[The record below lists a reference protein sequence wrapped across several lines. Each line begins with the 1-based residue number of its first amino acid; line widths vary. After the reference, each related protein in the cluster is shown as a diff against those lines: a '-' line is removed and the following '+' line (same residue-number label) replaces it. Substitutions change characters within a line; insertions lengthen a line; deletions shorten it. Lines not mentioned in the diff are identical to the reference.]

1 MIWTKKTNDQNV
13 FYHVDRKKKL
23 IQQQL
28 YLLVRAILLISQ
40 LISQPTLIS
49 SKSRHCQKRLKER
62 ANLIMILAVL
72 SCRLVD
78 KAASQNKIKKKC
90 Y

>member
-1 MIWTKKTNDQNV
+1 MTTTCFITVTEKN
-13 FYHVDRKKKL
+13 KL
-23 IQQQL
+23 IQSQL
-28 YLLVRAILLISQ
+28 CLLVEAILLISQ
-40 LISQPTLIS
+40 LLSQPTLIS
-49 SKSRHCQKRLKER
+49 FKSRHYQKPRLKER